1 MQNKYEKLLE
11 NFNSKDQLLVEY
23 VKSLWIDLVDD
34 FDLSLLKRA
43 FTHKSFS
50 NDLHKKIESNERL
63 EFLWDAILWVAIADN
78 LYNEEKM
85 MWEDIM
91 SLYKI
96 ALVNEKILAEVAR
109 DIGAWEH
116 IFLWLG
122 EINSEWFEK
131 DSVLSDFIEAFIA
144 YLYLDLWEQQARDF
158 IDRYIYSKYSKIKES
173 WKIKSTKSMLQ
184 EFIQKKHKIVPIY
197 KDIENKIDDKWN
209 TIEYM
214 SEVYLNKELL
224 AVWYWTNKK
233 RSQSNAAEIALKSL
247 WIIK

>member
-1 MQNKYEKLLE
+1 MQNKYEKLLDE
-11 NFNSKDQLLVEY
+11 FNSKDKILIDY
-23 VKSLWIDLVDD
+23 VQSLWIDLLQD
-34 FDLSLLKRA
+34 FDLNLLKRA

-63 EFLWDAILWVAIADN
+63 EFLGDAILWVVIADN
-78 LYNEEKM
+78 LYNEEKT

-109 DIGAWEH
+109 DIQAGKH
-116 IFLWLG
+116 IFLGLG
-122 EINSEWFEK
+122 EINSDWSEK

-158 IDRYIYSKYSKIKES
+158 IDKYIYSKYSKIKKS

-184 EFIQKKHKIVPIY
+184 EFMQKKYKIVPVYVDIDY
-197 KDIENKIDDKWN
+197 KVDDKWN

-214 SEVYLNKELL
+214 SEVYLEDKLL
-224 AVWYWTNKK
+224 ATWRWSNKK
-233 RSQSNAAEIALKSL
+233 NSQSNAAEIALKNI